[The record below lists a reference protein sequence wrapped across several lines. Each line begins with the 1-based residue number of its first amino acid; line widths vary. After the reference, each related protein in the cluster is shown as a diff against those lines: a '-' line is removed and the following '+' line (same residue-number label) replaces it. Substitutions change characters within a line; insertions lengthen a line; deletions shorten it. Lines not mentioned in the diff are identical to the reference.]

1 MPRPEVEILPQ
12 RVSEAW
18 GFGLSYGRVHGQ
30 PFLSEVGACIGQ
42 PAVSWER
49 WKHRNVVH
57 LTRQEQS
64 LEQTAPTKTS
74 LSSSKEMLQA
84 RGRYL

>member
-1 MPRPEVEILPQ
+1 MPRPDVEILPQ
-12 RVSEAW
+12 RVSEAL
-18 GFGLSYGRVHGQ
+18 GFRLSYGRVHGQ

-49 WKHRNVVH
+49 WKHCNIVH

-64 LEQTAPTKTS
+64 REQTAPTKTS
-74 LSSSKEMLQA
+74 LSLSKEILQA
-84 RGRYL
+84 HGC